1 MRQAWTG
8 ASATYKYV
16 DELLHAQGEDSLTP
30 SLYLGVVDGMPQAAF
45 FGESQ
50 EGIHLFRLAVVGGH
64 PAAAEEVRLGAFVA
78 EEEERRRQSSN
89 EFVCRG
95 GGLSTICAILSES

>member
-1 MRQAWTG
+1 MDEGER
-8 ASATYKYV
+8 TYEYV

-30 SLYLGVVDGMPQAAF
+30 SLDLGVVDGMPQTAF

-64 PAAAEEVRLGAFVA
+64 PAAAEVRLGALVA
-78 EEEERRRQSSN
+78 EEEERRRQSSD

-95 GGLSTICAILSES
+95 KERSTICGAIVNES